1 MLLEVIGHREAMT
14 IGHNSHI
21 CHPGPFTLT
30 LVSFSIA
37 AEKILPGAE
46 REGSRGQHPGD
57 ADGTKGTVG
66 SLGEAFPPD
75 SSHSWQG

>member
-1 MLLEVIGHREAMT
+1 MGQGIRGALWTGVRTWHPIDNMFLEVIGHREAMT
-14 IGHNSHI
+14 TGHNSHI

-46 REGSRGQHPGD
+46 REGS
-57 ADGTKGTVG
+57 
-66 SLGEAFPPD
+66 
-75 SSHSWQG
+75 